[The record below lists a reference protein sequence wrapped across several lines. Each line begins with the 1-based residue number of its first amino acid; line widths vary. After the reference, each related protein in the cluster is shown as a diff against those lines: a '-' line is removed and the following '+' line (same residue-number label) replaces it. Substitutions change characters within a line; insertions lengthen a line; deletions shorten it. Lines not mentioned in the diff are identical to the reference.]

1 MSYVVLLLRLELYV
15 VVLCNSGV
23 AVGVLTSICYF
34 LSFFC
39 RSQAPVENSR

>member
-1 MSYVVLLLRLELYV
+1 MSYVVLFLRLELYI

-23 AVGVLTSICYF
+23 AVGVLTNICYF

-39 RSQAPVENSR
+39 RSRYPVENSR